1 MIGGKFMDIKQ
12 LTYFIT
18 IAESKTIT
26 EAAQKLHMA
35 QPALSQSLKAL
46 EESVGVS
53 LINRD
58 KRQLSLTHSGD
69 ILYQEAKK
77 IVKQIEITKHKVSSS
92 NKEQV
97 EIVNI
102 GINTISSHLLL
113 PVIRQM
119 KKDYPQVKLNIH
131 QNESNH
137 LSQMIRKNEL
147 DFAIVRFPINT
158 THLETI
164 LLEEEPYYF
173 ICSKSTNKRTY
184 IETLPRRLMTPLILP
199 SNQALGTYQ
208 TILNQ
213 LTGYTKSHQ
222 QISGCSDME
231 LLLTMVEADM
241 GCSIVPQSA
250 LKDKSYDIDVLSIK
264 DSTVSSSYGLIYS
277 KDKEL
282 TPATTHFINLL
293 TQIIKKK
300 KIA

>member
-46 EESVGVS
+46 EESVGVP

-102 GINTISSHLLL
+102 GINTISSHLL
-113 PVIRQM
+113 
-119 KKDYPQVKLNIH
+119 
-131 QNESNH
+131 
-137 LSQMIRKNEL
+137 
-147 DFAIVRFPINT
+147 
-158 THLETI
+158 
-164 LLEEEPYYF
+164 
-173 ICSKSTNKRTY
+173 
-184 IETLPRRLMTPLILP
+184 
-199 SNQALGTYQ
+199 
-208 TILNQ
+208 
-213 LTGYTKSHQ
+213 
-222 QISGCSDME
+222 
-231 LLLTMVEADM
+231 
-241 GCSIVPQSA
+241 
-250 LKDKSYDIDVLSIK
+250 
-264 DSTVSSSYGLIYS
+264 
-277 KDKEL
+277 
-282 TPATTHFINLL
+282 
-293 TQIIKKK
+293 
-300 KIA
+300 